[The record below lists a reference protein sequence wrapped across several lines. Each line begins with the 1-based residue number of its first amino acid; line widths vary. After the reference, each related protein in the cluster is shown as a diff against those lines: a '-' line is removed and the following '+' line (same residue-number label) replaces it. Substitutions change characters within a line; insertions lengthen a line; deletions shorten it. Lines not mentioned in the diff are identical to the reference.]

1 MAELLQGELAGAF
14 DFAPPGGGY
23 FFWLTCRHADA
34 APVVDTAALLPAA
47 QAAGVSYRPGPA
59 FSAAGG
65 FRNALRIAISLYETD
80 ELIKGLRRL
89 TAVIRAGA

>member
-1 MAELLQGELAGAF
+1 MNIRKTLLTIATA
-14 DFAPPGGGY
+14 
-23 FFWLTCRHADA
+23 
-34 APVVDTAALLPAA
+34 VVAVAIALRLLLMPA

>member
-1 MAELLQGELAGAF
+1 MNIRKTLLTIATA
-14 DFAPPGGGY
+14 
-23 FFWLTCRHADA
+23 
-34 APVVDTAALLPAA
+34 VVAVAIALLLLPMPA

-80 ELIKGLRRL
+80 ELIKALRRL